1 MQISDEQLEDIKG
14 SWQLIQSL
22 PPDFHRNARIWWNTK
37 ANPIVK
43 DAIISATYYETMVFN
58 IESDAKKVVND
69 A

>member
-1 MQISDEQLEDIKG
+1 MQISDEQLEDIKE
-14 SWQLIQSL
+14 SWELIQAL
-22 PPDFHRNARIWWNTK
+22 PSEFHRDARIWWNTK

-58 IESDAKKVVND
+58 VESDAIRVVRD